1 MTFAGFWVRFAAHW
15 IDFILWNSV
24 EFGLE
29 WLITNTFGLGGLG
42 EQIVGVV
49 LTLGMVYLYYVEI
62 PVRKGTTFGKRCFGI
77 QVLDRKTGGPLNR
90 KQAVIRTSSYLLSY
104 LLVGAG
110 FTMVLFQP
118 QKLGLH
124 DLIAGTA
131 SLRKKKSV

>member
-1 MTFAGFWVRFAAHW
+1 MILAGFWVRFAAHW
-15 IDFILWNSV
+15 IDFILWNAI

-29 WLITNTFGLGGLG
+29 WGITTVFGLGGLG

-62 PVRKGTTFGKRCFGI
+62 PIRRGSTFGKRLFGI
-77 QVLDRKTGGPLNR
+77 QVVDRNTGGPLTR
-90 KQAVIRTSSYLLSY
+90 KQAIIRTASYLLSY

-131 SLRKKKSV
+131 SLRKRKSV